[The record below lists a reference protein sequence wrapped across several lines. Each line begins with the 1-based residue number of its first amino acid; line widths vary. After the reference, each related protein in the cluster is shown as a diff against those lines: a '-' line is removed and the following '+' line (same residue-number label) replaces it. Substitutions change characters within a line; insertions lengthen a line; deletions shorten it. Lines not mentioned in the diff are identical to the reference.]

1 MTNLNINIAIDEEII
16 TDYRETLSD
25 QYDIVA
31 NAIVQLENDPNDTD
45 AIHSVFR
52 ALHTVKGNSNLCQLD
67 ILTKF
72 CHAIEEIAVALR
84 QSEIE
89 YTPILGELIL
99 LSLDKTKEV
108 SEDLFN
114 NREVD
119 LNLLNRV
126 EEALL
131 TVSKVRGL
139 QLTNKAAQ
147 TISLI
152 ASNTIQS
159 GGLDI
164 YALNSI
170 TSTGNN
176 EKLPPDTSIP
186 KDKIKCLDYFKQIS
200 CLLELK
206 LPYWQGRVERTLP
219 LMLQLNKQLGNPED
233 VTQLTAA
240 VYLHDIGFAFLDES
254 FWNNQTKF
262 NTAQLEQMQQHP
274 VLAAKLLEIIPGWED
289 AKAIVL
295 QHHERWD
302 GTGYPNQLTGDKI
315 RAGAQLMAVVD
326 AFESMTH
333 SRPDRQ
339 YKRSILRA
347 MTEINNCSGSQFAP
361 HITSLFNVVVRDT
374 LTHRNDKS

>member
-1 MTNLNINIAIDEEII
+1 MANLNINISIDEEII
-16 TDYRETLSD
+16 NDYRETLND
-25 QYDIVA
+25 QYEIVA
-31 NAIVQLENDPNDTD
+31 NAIVMLEEDPGNTD

-67 ILTKF
+67 VLTQF
-72 CHAIEEIAVALR
+72 CHAVEEIAVALR
-84 QSEIE
+84 QGEID
-89 YTPILGELIL
+89 YSPILGELIL

-119 LNLLNRV
+119 LQLLNKI
-126 EEALL
+126 EDSLL
-131 TVSKVRGL
+131 SVSKQRGL
-139 QLTNKAAQ
+139 HLTNKAAQ
-147 TISLI
+147 AISFI
-152 ASNTIQS
+152 ASKTIQT

-164 YALNSI
+164 YGISSI
-170 TSTGNN
+170 AKETAQKSI
-176 EKLPPDTSIP
+176 PDENSIP
-186 KDKIKCLDYFKQIS
+186 KDKQASLDYFKRLSQ
-200 CLLELK
+200 LLESK
-206 LPYWQGRVERTLP
+206 LPFWQGRVERTLP
-219 LMLQLNKQLGNPED
+219 LILQLNEQLDNPED
-233 VTQLTAA
+233 PIQLTAA
-240 VYLHDIGFAFLDES
+240 VYMHDIGFAFLDES

-262 NTAQLEQMQQHP
+262 SAAQLNIMQEHP
-274 VLAAKLLEIIPGWED
+274 ALAARMLKLVPEWSDASDII
-289 AKAIVL
+289 L

-315 RAGAQLMAVVD
+315 RIGAQLMAVID

-333 SRPDRQ
+333 ARPDRQ

-374 LTHRNDKS
+374 LTHRNNKS